1 MLSVNV
7 VVIRKIVKE
16 INMNRL
22 GKKISI
28 NNINKVNL

>member
-22 GKKISI
+22 SKKISI